1 MANSLNIH
9 KNEEDNTINK
19 IYKSNDRYW
28 KTKEIKDSI
37 YIYIYIIGVSEFK
50 YITNG
55 TENLYKD
62 IREQT
67 FLIKKTTLIYI

>member
-1 MANSLNIH
+1 M
-9 KNEEDNTINK
+9 KK
-19 IYKSNDRYW
+19 IIQLIKYIKAMIDTGRLKKS
-28 KTKEIKDSI
+28 KIL

>member
-1 MANSLNIH
+1 MIDTGRLKKS
-9 KNEEDNTINK
+9 K
-19 IYKSNDRYW
+19 IL
-28 KTKEIKDSI
+28 